1 MHRLFALIIVVF
13 AFISAS
19 ASLPERL
26 LLNPIKSAEQ
36 LNQNSIE
43 AIHEDAYGFL
53 WIGTQSGLH
62 LYDGDRLTLFQHS
75 IDAPN
80 GLFDSFVVS
89 ISSSPEGDVW
99 VATLNGVSVLERQ
112 TMSFKQVV
120 SYEELE
126 ANGFIRDIEYLSEQQ
141 ALYIVTSQ
149 EIGRYSVVDNR
160 YQVLFDSSSI
170 QKIKNVSSQTD
181 NVSSSYIIDQSIIF
195 SATDNTKKL
204 VPAKYS
210 GKLIK
215 GVVRNGE
222 HYFVADEQIIRLNPN
237 QVWESIMAI
246 PDFDKEVIT
255 DITLDS
261 KNRLWLSTNG
271 EGIFTLDLTNSVMN
285 HYNNNNSTLS
295 DNRIKRLYISSD
307 SLLWVGTFSEGI
319 LSFDMLGQLFGFH
332 QPEAP
337 EQAGFN
343 NIRAIIE
350 DSNNL
355 IVGANDG
362 LVKLDK
368 RSKKRLATVP
378 MSGIMAFEN
387 KDENSI
393 WIGAR
398 DGLYLYDKSKS
409 TVSKVNLTLSDLNN
423 SRLEENNS
431 LEENHG
437 LKKNNIFIRSLS
449 TFKHYLI
456 IATNSQGLLVLNS
469 LTGQIEQ
476 QLYLNGELSGDESSQ
491 KVSEQ
496 KVNEQSSTLTLQPTM
511 LIKVLV
517 DEHQRLWIG
526 TLKSLWLTQ
535 LQVNDKQLILSDFN
549 KLMDNT
555 IIRDIIPVN
564 DDEFFIGTH
573 SGLAQLK
580 VKNLNLDDIR
590 FYTKKDGLSDNT
602 IYSVSLLAN
611 RYFWLST
618 NRGLSVLD
626 RNENTI
632 INYDNVNSLGQLEFN
647 GASKFQSKD
656 ALYFGGVRGITWLSE
671 MGSSDSIRK
680 PVWITRLGF
689 GENFS
694 KTIYFPEGKQ
704 YFHNDENVINLSFS
718 SSHLSPNVN
727 TVFRYK
733 LNEQPWVHI
742 SGSDDVVLAGLE
754 PDSYS
759 FELQAKVD
767 GGDWQAAKNQLELII
782 IPSVYQTLWAKLIY
796 ALIVIVFLSIIVYQE
811 VRRRRLRKLTFER
824 VKSSEDR
831 LKMALTASE
840 QGLWDW
846 IKAQDKVFRFNV
858 KHLFNDTTDSSRF
871 DFIDNIVHEKDKVS
885 VQQERKRFLKDKDE
899 FDVQY
904 RVMSDSGR
912 WRWIH
917 DKGKV
922 IEYDKSGEIIRATG
936 TYTDI
941 THLKRAQLE
950 SVLSNE
956 IIRSMTEAVVVLD
969 KDREVT
975 FVNPAFCRITGYS
988 LEDVKQS
995 NLDSL
1000 RSDKHSSEFYRK
1012 LWRDIESKGTWFGEF
1027 WMCNRKRKNILCSLE
1042 AFHIDD
1048 DELEEH
1054 LSVLI
1059 FSNITEKRM
1068 AEEKLSYLA
1077 RYDSLTG
1084 LPNRNLFS
1092 DRLQHAIALA
1102 RRHDHKIAVMF
1113 IDLDGF
1119 KKVNDSFGH
1128 QVGDHLLKKA
1138 AEIISACI
1146 RSEDTLA
1153 RLSGD
1158 EFLLIIEEY
1167 ESEQQLSVV
1176 ADKILELLEQPIDLG
1191 QTQVV
1196 ISCSIGIS
1204 QFPKDSDEPESLMKY
1219 SDTAM
1224 YYAKNQG
1231 KGAYYF
1237 YQDEMHSN
1245 LIHRLNIE
1253 QYLRDAVKNDEF
1265 VVLFQPIVDVQTQSI
1280 VSAEALIRWHN
1291 ASLGEVYPSDFIPLA
1306 EETGYI
1312 IEIGRFVIETVCKE
1326 LNGFNNANITIAVN
1340 VSVRQLMHEG
1350 FVSSIRECLERYKI
1364 VPSQLKIEITESLL
1378 MTNASQTSEVIKQ
1391 LKEIGLTISVDD
1403 FGTGYSS
1410 LSYLKRFYIDELK
1423 IDKEFIS
1430 DIVDTSTEEKVVN
1443 AIMALAKSLGMK
1455 VVAEGVETETQLN
1468 YLRSHD
1474 CDYAQGYYFSRP
1486 CELSKFKELLKN
1498 NRFKVD

>member
-1 MHRLFALIIVVF
+1 MVF
-13 AFISAS
+13 AFVSAS

-62 LYDGDRLTLFQHS
+62 LYDGERLTLYQHS

-89 ISSSPEGDVW
+89 ISSSPTGQVW
-99 VATLNGVSVLERQ
+99 VATLNGVSVLERH
-112 TMSFKQVV
+112 TMSFKQIV
-120 SYEELE
+120 SYEALE
-126 ANGFIRDIEYLSEQQ
+126 ANGFIQDIEYLSEQQ
-141 ALYIVTSQ
+141 ALYVVTSQ
-149 EIGRYSVVDNR
+149 EIGRYSIADNR

-170 QKIKNVSSQTD
+170 QKIKNTSNQIT
-181 NVSSSYIIDQSIIF
+181 SSSVSYLIDQSIIY
-195 SATDNTKKL
+195 STIDNSKAL

-215 GVVRNGE
+215 GVIKDE
-222 HYFVADEQIIRLNPN
+222 EYYFLAEEQVVRLNKK
-237 QVWESIMAI
+237 QIWESVMTI
-246 PDFDKEVIT
+246 PKFDKEVVT
-255 DITLDS
+255 DIALDS
-261 KNRLWLSTNG
+261 KNRLWISTNNNG
-271 EGIFTLDLTNSVMN
+271 VFAASLTNKMIE

-295 DNRIKRLYISSD
+295 DDRVKRLYISSD
-307 SLLWVGTFSEGI
+307 SLLWVGTYAEGI

-332 QPEAP
+332 YPEAP

-343 NIRAIIE
+343 NVRAII
-350 DSNNL
+350 DDNNNL
-355 IVGANDG
+355 LIGANDG

-378 MSGIMAFEN
+378 MSGIMAFAK
-387 KDENSI
+387 KDESSI
-393 WIGAR
+393 WVGAR
-398 DGLYLYDKSKS
+398 DGLYLYNTIQS
-409 TVSKVNLTLSDLNN
+409 TLNKVDLVLSDTDNKL
-423 SRLEENNS
+423 LDDT
-431 LEENHG
+431 
-437 LKKNNIFIRSLS
+437 KIFIRSLS
-449 TFKHYLI
+449 QFKHYLI
-456 IATNSQGLLVLNS
+456 IATNEQGLLIYNN
-469 LTGQIEQ
+469 LTEKIEQ
-476 QLYLNGELSGDESSQ
+476 QIYIDEESSGI
-491 KVSEQ
+491 
-496 KVNEQSSTLTLQPTM
+496 VNSQNTGESSNTLTQQPTM
-511 LIKVLV
+511 LIRVLV
-517 DEHQRLWIG
+517 DDDDRLWIG
-526 TLKSLWLTQ
+526 TLKSLWLTK
-535 LQVNDKQLILSDFN
+535 LHIENDGVVLNDLN
-549 KLMDNT
+549 KLIDNT
-555 IIRDIIPVN
+555 IIRDIVQVTSN
-564 DDEFFIGTH
+564 EFYVGTH
-573 SGLAQLK
+573 SGLAQVK
-580 VKNLNLDDIR
+580 VKSLNLQDII
-590 FYTKKDGLSDNT
+590 FYSKKDGLADST
-602 IYSVSLLAN
+602 IYSVSLLDN
-611 RYFWLST
+611 RYLWLST
-618 NRGLSVLD
+618 NRGLSVLQLND
-626 RNENTI
+626 KVF

-647 GASKFQSKD
+647 GAAKLQAKD
-656 ALYFGGVRGITWLSE
+656 GLYFGGVRGITWLSE
-671 MGSSDSIRK
+671 MGSSESIIK

-727 TVFRYK
+727 AVFRYK

-754 PDSYS
+754 PDSYT
-759 FELQAKVD
+759 FELQAKID
-767 GGDWQAAKNQLELII
+767 GGDWQSASNKLELVIM
-782 IPSVYQTLWAKLIY
+782 PSVYQTLWAKIIY
-796 ALIVIVFLSIIVYQE
+796 ALLVVAFLSIIAYQE
-811 VRRRRLRKLTFER
+811 VRRRRLRKLAFER

-858 KHLFNDTTDSSRF
+858 KHLFSDKTNSSRF
-871 DFIDNIVHEKDKVS
+871 DFIDDVIHEKDKDS
-885 VQQERKRFLKDKDE
+885 VQQERKRFLREKDE

-904 RVMSDSGR
+904 RVMTDSGR

-988 LEDVKQS
+988 LDDVKQS

-1000 RSDKHSSEFYRK
+1000 RSEKHSSEFYRK

-1102 RRHDHKIAVMF
+1102 RRHEHKIAVMF

-1204 QFPKDSDEPESLMKY
+1204 QFPKDSDDAESLMKY

-1265 VVLFQPIVDVQTQSI
+1265 LVLFQPIVDVQTQSI

-1291 ASLGEVYPSDFIPLA
+1291 SVLGEVYPSDFIPLA

-1326 LNGFNNANITIAVN
+1326 LSGFNNSNITIAVN

-1350 FVSSIRECLERYKI
+1350 FVSSIRKCLDKYKI

-1430 DIVDTSTEEKVVN
+1430 DIIDTSTEEKVVN

-1455 VVAEGVETETQLN
+1455 VVAEGVETEVQLN
-1468 YLRSHD
+1468 YLRSHE

-1486 CELSKFKELLKN
+1486 CELSTFKALLKN
-1498 NRFKVD
+1498 NPFSAI